1 MKNLKLLPFF
11 ICILLSF
18 STLAKSVNFKLLN
31 IIDRTGEINIE
42 RNAHKDHTRANTE
55 NIVNLI
61 KIGKDFKQI
70 SKQYSLQI
78 VNKLNN
84 GEVLTGAEIATL
96 DLFMKTLLIVTD
108 KNMELGKLY
117 YLSLEEKMYYPNNTQ
132 RTKENMIWLTG
143 YLNVFDLFTSAYDHY
158 FSEGK
163 VRRILKDIY
172 RVRAKEVP
180 SLKKLKASVKLIND
194 KKFKEFLKSKT
205 LEVYANRIP
214 MLQEMDVTLTRQIA
228 QFEMLPIS
236 TEIQKRSYP
245 RMKLW
250 SFWDSI
256 VRVFNNFTNFV
267 SGVFGNIVGS
277 VRWRHGYLY
286 DHYWAHNYMMEN
298 LKPLDII
305 AEKTPFALTDLF
317 IPGHFGHIAVYLGTE
332 EQLREIGMWSH
343 PKIIPLQ
350 SEIRKGNTILESIR
364 PGSRMVSLREFMEI
378 DEITIVRQPNLLKN
392 RDLYEKVFI
401 GAIDQL
407 DKKYDFNFDV
417 HTLEKVV
424 CSEVPYHAFGHIKW
438 PTSYVFGRYTIS
450 PDEVISLAYYDNS
463 PVKFEMAVI
472 ANKAKKVRHIS
483 LEEMGK
489 NLSFRKNSK
498 RSKQLGKAS
507 FDKKQKKCKTY
518 RRKNHQDHGPEWKY
532 VKSCKTVYQQMVY
545 GQ

>member
-1 MKNLKLLPFF
+1 MLLT
-11 ICILLSF
+11 F
-18 STLAKSVNFKLLN
+18 STLAESVNFRIME
-31 IIDRTGEINIE
+31 IIDRTGEINVE
-42 RNAHKDHTRANTE
+42 RNGMKDHTRSNTE
-55 NIVNLI
+55 NIVAMN
-61 KIGKDFKQI
+61 KIGVDFKKI
-70 SKQYSLQI
+70 SKDYSLHI

-84 GEVLTGAEIATL
+84 GDVLTGAEIATL
-96 DLFMKTLLIVTD
+96 DLFMKGLLIVTD

-117 YLSLEEKMYYPNNTQ
+117 YLSLEEKMYYPNNIQ
-132 RTKENMIWLTG
+132 RTKENMIWLQG
-143 YLNVFDLFTSAYDHY
+143 YLNVFDLFTTAYDHF

-180 SLKKLKASVKLIND
+180 ALKKLKATVKLINE
-194 KKFKEFLKSKT
+194 KKFKDFLKQKT
-205 LEVYANRIP
+205 QEVYASRVP
-214 MLQEMDVTLTRQIA
+214 MLQKMDITLTRLVA
-228 QFEMLPIS
+228 KFEMSTIT
-236 TEIQKRSYP
+236 TEIQKREYP

-286 DHYWAHNYMMEN
+286 DHYWAHNYLMEN

-332 EQLREIGMWSH
+332 EQLREVGMWSH
-343 PKIIPLQ
+343 PKVIPLHAD
-350 SEIRKGNTILESIR
+350 IRAGKTILESIR
-364 PGSRMVSLREFMEI
+364 PGSRMVSLRDFLEV
-378 DEITIVRQPNLLKN
+378 DEITLVRQPGLLSN
-392 RDLYEKVFI
+392 PDLVEKVYV

-438 PTSYVFGRYTIS
+438 PTSYLFGRYTIT
-450 PDEVISLAYYDNS
+450 PDEVISLAFYDNS
-463 PVKFEMAVI
+463 PIKYDMAII
-472 ANKAKKVRHIS
+472 ANKKKKVTHIS

-498 RSKQLGKAS
+498 RSKETGKIT
-507 FDKKQKKCKTY
+507 FDKKDKRCKTY
-518 RRKNHQDHGPEWKY
+518 RKRNRHNSGPKWKY
-532 VKSCKTVYQQMVY
+532 VKSCKTVYTPMVY